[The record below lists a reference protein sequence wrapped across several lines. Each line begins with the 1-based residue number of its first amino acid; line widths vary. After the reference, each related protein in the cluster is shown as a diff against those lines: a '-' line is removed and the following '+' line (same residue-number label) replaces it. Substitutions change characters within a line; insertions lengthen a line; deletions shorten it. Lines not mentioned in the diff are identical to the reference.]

1 MPTSP
6 TAGSPDR
13 LDEVAVLV
21 PALNEE
27 ATLPGLLRELA
38 RGGVGTVV
46 VVDNGSRDRTA
57 GVAAEEGAIVLR
69 EEERG
74 YGAAC
79 LRGIEHLAS
88 GDDPPTVLAFVDADA
103 RAEIAHLSRLVGPV
117 LRDEADLVLG
127 VREGPAGRAGNLH
140 LHARLGNRVV
150 LGCARLLFGLRHGD
164 LAPFR
169 ALRFSSLLALGMDD
183 RNWGWT
189 LQMQIRAHRRGLRVR
204 EIAVP
209 HRPRSAGRSKI
220 SGSLAASFRV
230 GAKMFYTLLRERFRG
245 VSGGTRPSPH
255 PDSSSSS
262 SRKESTASSEGRGRS
277 SWGT

>member
-1 MPTSP
+1 M
-6 TAGSPDR
+6 
-13 LDEVAVLV
+13 

-27 ATLPGLLRELA
+27 ASLPGLLRGLA
-38 RGGVGTVV
+38 RAGVGTVV
-46 VVDNGSRDRTA
+46 VVDNGSSDRTA
-57 GVAAEEGAIVLR
+57 TVAAAEGATVLR

-79 LRGIEHLAS
+79 IRGIEHLAF
-88 GDDPPTVLAFVDADA
+88 GDDPPTALAFVDADA
-103 RAEIAHLSRLVGPV
+103 RAELAHLSRLVGPV

-127 VREGPAGRAGNLH
+127 VREGPAGRPGNLH
-140 LHARLGNRVV
+140 FHARLGNHLV

-169 ALRFSSLLALGMDD
+169 AVRFPSLLALEMDD

-189 LQMQIRAHRRGLRVR
+189 LQMQIRAHRKGLRVR

-220 SGSLAASFRV
+220 SGSLGASVRV

-245 VSGGTRPSPH
+245 VPVSPGWGRH

-262 SRKESTASSEGRGRS
+262 SRKESTASREGRGRS